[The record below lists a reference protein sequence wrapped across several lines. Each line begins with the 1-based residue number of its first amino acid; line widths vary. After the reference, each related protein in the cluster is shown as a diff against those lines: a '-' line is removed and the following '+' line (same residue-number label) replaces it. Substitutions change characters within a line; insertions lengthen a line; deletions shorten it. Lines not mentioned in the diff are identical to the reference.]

1 MLHYKCA
8 VSLTHQCTCSAATLF
23 RVFNQWTGGVQ
34 PVHLPP
40 APGVWR
46 RRAHADVPPLWQRHQ
61 LEGVHRPG
69 DQPEQVLRVRQLRQ
83 PHKCPGGDP
92 GYERVPDR
100 DEATEGSAETAK
112 RRVQAVLGAG

>member
-1 MLHYKCA
+1 MS
-8 VSLTHQCTCSAATLF
+8 SLPYFIYFISDL
-23 RVFNQWTGGVQ
+23 
-34 PVHLPP
+34 LP

-46 RRAHADVPPLWQRHQ
+46 RRADADVSPLWQRDQ

-92 GYERVPDR
+92 GDERVPDR

-112 RRVQAVLGAG
+112 RCVQAVLASRSSG